1 MKYLVLYEK
10 NNGELIYR
18 YRNSKPQYEVG
29 SITSMGWK
37 LVDIRKLYNGS
48 AITDSAYSGILEKKL
63 KYQEFISKLDLKT
76 FIEIMILVYIL
87 KSFL

>member
-1 MKYLVLYEK
+1 MNYLVLYEK
-10 NNGELIYR
+10 NNGDMIYR
-18 YRNSKPQYEVG
+18 YRKSKPQYEVG

-48 AITDSAYSGILEKKL
+48 VISEYNYNELINKKL
-63 KYQEFISKLDLKT
+63 MLMNYITKLDLKKI
-76 FIEIMILVYIL
+76 IEIIIILYML

>member
-10 NNGELIYR
+10 NNGKLIYR

-48 AITDSAYSGILEKKL
+48 VISEYNYNELINKKL
-63 KYQEFISKLDLKT
+63 MLMDYITKLDLKKI
-76 FIEIMILVYIL
+76 IEIIIILYML

>member
-48 AITDSAYSGILEKKL
+48 AITDTDYSGILEKKL

-76 FIEIMILVYIL
+76 FIEILILVYIL